1 MLIRDV
7 TITPLLAADPPL
19 LNVIGVHQPYVPRVI
34 VEIVTDDGVLGLGET
49 YGDAHILDWLSSA
62 AEVLRGTSIF
72 ELNRLQGRVAGALDG
87 TAAGVTGGM
96 KAHHGI
102 NITGAVSLSRATAIV
117 QSVFEVAML
126 DAQGHTL
133 GLPVHALLGGK
144 VRDRVDFS
152 GYLFYKWAEHPFGE
166 GEPDDWGEILG
177 PDAVVREAQRMVDRY
192 GFRSLKLKGGVM
204 DPDAEIEAIRAL
216 HRAFPEHA
224 LRIDPNAGWSVETS
238 LRVAAELD
246 GMLEYFEDPT
256 PAQHM
261 SEVASRIGVPLATN
275 MCVMDF
281 SHIPEAIATKSVSI
295 ILSDH
300 HFWGGLR
307 ASQRLAAI
315 CDTWGL
321 SLSMHSNSHLGVSLA
336 AMTHL
341 AATVPAIAYACDT
354 HWPWQTEDVVVGE
367 PLPIIDGAI
376 AVPDS
381 PGLGVELDREALA
394 RLHERWLA
402 SDVRIRDDEGAMRR
416 VRPDWNPVLPRF

>member
-1 MLIRDV
+1 MLIRDI
-7 TITPLLAADPPL
+7 TITPVLVADPPL

-34 VEIVTDDGVLGLGET
+34 VEVITDDGVLGLGET
-49 YGDAHILDWLSSA
+49 YGDAHILDWIASA
-62 AEVLRGTSIF
+62 AAVLRGTSIF
-72 ELNRLQGRVAGALDG
+72 ELSLLSERIALALAGTPDG
-87 TAAGVTGGM
+87 LASGM

-102 NITGAVSLSRATAIV
+102 NITGAVSISRAIAIV
-117 QSVFEVAML
+117 QSVYEVAML

-166 GEPDDWGEILG
+166 GEADDWGAVLD
-177 PDAVVREAQRMVDRY
+177 PDAIVREARRMVDEY

-204 DPDAEIEAIRAL
+204 EPDAEIAAVRAL
-216 HRAFPEHA
+216 RRAFPDHA
-224 LRIDPNAGWSVETS
+224 LRIDPNGGWSVETS

-246 GMLEYFEDPT
+246 GLLEYFEDPT
-256 PAQHM
+256 PAPTM
-261 SEVASRIGVPLATN
+261 AEVAARVDIPLATN

-281 SHIPEAIATKSVSI
+281 SQIPEAVATESVSI

-307 ASQRLAAI
+307 ATQRLAAI

-341 AATVPAIAYACDT
+341 AATVPTIAYACDT

-367 PLPIIDGAI
+367 PLPIVDGAI
-376 AVPDS
+376 EVPDA
-381 PGLGVELDREALA
+381 PGLGVELDRDALA
-394 RLHERWLA
+394 TLHVRWLE
-402 SDVRIRDDEGAMRR
+402 SDVRLRDDEGAMRR

>member
-1 MLIRDV
+1 MLIRDI
-7 TITPLLAADPPL
+7 TITPVLVADPPL
-19 LNVIGVHQPYVPRVI
+19 LNVIGVHQPYVPRAI
-34 VEIVTDDGVLGLGET
+34 VELVTDDGVLGLGET
-49 YGDAHILDWLSSA
+49 YGDAHILEWLDSA
-62 AEVLRGTSIF
+62 AGVLRGTSIF
-72 ELNRLQGRVAGALDG
+72 ELNRLPDRIAGALAG
-87 TAAGVTGGM
+87 TADGVAGGM

-102 NITGAVSLSRATAIV
+102 NITGAVSLSRAVAIV

-166 GEPDDWGEILG
+166 GEPDDWG
-177 PDAVVREAQRMVDRY
+177 AVLDPEAIVREAQRMVDEY

-204 DPDAEIEAIRAL
+204 EPDAEIAAVRAL
-216 HRAFPEHA
+216 SRAFPDHA
-224 LRIDPNAGWSVETS
+224 LRIDPNGGWSVETS

-246 GMLEYFEDPT
+246 GLLEYFEDPT
-256 PAQHM
+256 PAPTM
-261 SEVASRIGVPLATN
+261 AEVAAQVGIPLATN

-281 SHIPEAIATKSVSI
+281 SQIPEAVSTGSVEI
-295 ILSDH
+295 VLSDH

-307 ASQRLAAI
+307 ATQGLAAI

-321 SLSMHSNSHLGVSLA
+321 SLSMHSNSHLGISLA

-341 AATVPAIAYACDT
+341 AGTVPTIAYACDT

-367 PLPIIDGAI
+367 PLPIVGGAI
-376 AVPDS
+376 EVPDA
-381 PGLGVELDREALA
+381 PGLGVELDRDALA
-394 RLHERWLA
+394 RLHARWIA
-402 SDVRIRDDEGAMRR
+402 SDVRLRDDEGAMRR
-416 VRPDWNPVLPRF
+416 VHPDWNPVPPRF